1 MGDFKSRGVAVCP
14 PRQQHQLLQQLRHEV
29 EEEADAEE
37 EQRGVNACLLNP
49 REDA

>member
-1 MGDFKSRGVAVCP
+1 MEDLKSRGVAVCP

-37 EQRGVNACLLNP
+37 EQRGVNACLFNP
-49 REDA
+49 REVA